1 MIADDMLAA
10 LNLLHNGGFRN
21 FKHLN
26 TSILTLLPKK
36 ENPLDIQE
44 FRPISLIHGFS
55 KIFAK
60 ILATRLAI
68 KLPSLISSAQSAFV
82 QSRSIHDN
90 FKLVSSVAKS
100 LRQKNK
106 AAVLMKIDIS
116 KAFDTL
122 SWEFSLRCCTA
133 EALVPAG
140 DLGSVAFLLQPK

>member
-1 MIADDMLAA
+1 MLAA